1 MDCDRWRRFGTS
13 DILSHEIWTVEAHM
27 FLGSPFLH
35 GSVGLVICSSISILD
50 VLYLNPLF
58 SCPVAKE
65 CHNMHLPSGSVKMCL
80 NSLFC
85 DSTGLLGCFFPSNL
99 PRACL

>member
-13 DILSHEIWTVEAHM
+13 YIPMKYGQLKRICFWDL
-27 FLGSPFLH
+27 LFLH

-58 SCPVAKE
+58 SCAVAKE
-65 CHNMHLPSGSVKMCL
+65 CHIMQLPWRLCENVSE
-80 NSLFC
+80 
-85 DSTGLLGCFFPSNL
+85 FFVL
-99 PRACL
+99 